1 MYLVLLLAAAA
12 IIAGVVV
19 VAMGRGGELALVPR
33 DLPLT
38 ATELRTPADVA
49 LVRLPLAP
57 LGFQV
62 QATTEALACAARL
75 LAEREAELSALRGE
89 LRQFRPDDF
98 RPDDF
103 RPDDHRPDDHRPD
116 DDEEGP
122 SEIDADEID
131 EFHPA
136 NLDQQ
141 QGL

>member
-1 MYLVLLLAAAA
+1 MLLLAAAA

-19 VAMGRGGELALVPR
+19 VAMGRGGELALGPR

-38 ATELRTPADVA
+38 ATELRTPDDVA

-62 QATTEALACAARL
+62 QATAEALASAARL
-75 LAEREAELSALRGE
+75 LAAREAELSALRAE
-89 LRQFRPDDF
+89 LRQLKPDECRPDEY
-98 RPDDF
+98 RPGSY
-103 RPDDHRPDDHRPD
+103 RPG

-122 SEIDADEID
+122 GEIDTDEID
-131 EFHPA
+131 ELHPA

-141 QGL
+141 QGP